1 MRSLTASTGL
11 ANVYPIIERTDTD
24 ALAAWDDTGATLVV
38 VDPEV
43 HTFAAKVNHGLDATH
58 EPWLFLVGSDVV
70 FKPGWLDHAEHAAR
84 ITGANVVGTND
95 LGNPRVMRG
104 EHATH
109 LLVRRS
115 YVDEV
120 GASWDGPKVV
130 CHEGYRH
137 WYVDDEVVTAAKQR
151 GTWAMALASHVE
163 HLHPYW
169 GKAATDDVYEQG
181 ATSAEEDRKLYQR
194 RCRRNA

>member
-1 MRSLTASTGL
+1 
-11 ANVYPIIERTDTD
+11 
-24 ALAAWDDTGATLVV
+24 
-38 VDPEV
+38 
-43 HTFAAKVNHGLDATH
+43 
-58 EPWLFLVGSDVV
+58 VV